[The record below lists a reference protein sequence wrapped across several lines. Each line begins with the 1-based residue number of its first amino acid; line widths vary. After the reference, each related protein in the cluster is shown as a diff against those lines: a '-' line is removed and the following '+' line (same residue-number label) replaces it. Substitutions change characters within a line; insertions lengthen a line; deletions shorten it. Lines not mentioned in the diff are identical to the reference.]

1 MERQEAHSAAIG
13 LHHRTLGNRALVVGI
28 LRTLAMDIRLHKGQY
43 RGWLGFVE
51 NSDAIDR
58 LQRREKLCPVVLVYY
73 RSGRTLD
80 GSHTGV
86 TVDPDNQDVTE
97 SFRITETPHMS
108 NVKQIKAAVR
118 PDNALAL
125 VRPFRSEFQEI
136 FERLQLRT
144 KRHEYAARS
153 VTFPACR

>member
-1 MERQEAHSAAIG
+1 MQWQKAHSAAIG
-13 LHHRTLGNRALVVGI
+13 LHHRTLGNRALAVGI
-28 LRTLAMDIRLHKGQY
+28 LRTLAMNIGLHKGQY

-58 LQRREKLCPVVLVYY
+58 LQRREKLCPVVLVNH
-73 RSGRTLD
+73 RPRRTLD
-80 GSHTGV
+80 GPNTGV

-97 SFRITETPHMS
+97 SFCVTETPNMS
-108 NVKQIKAAVR
+108 DVKQIKAAVR

-125 VRPFRSEFQEI
+125 VRPFGSEFQEI

-144 KRHEYAARS
+144 RRHEYAARS
-153 VTFPACR
+153 RYLDRV